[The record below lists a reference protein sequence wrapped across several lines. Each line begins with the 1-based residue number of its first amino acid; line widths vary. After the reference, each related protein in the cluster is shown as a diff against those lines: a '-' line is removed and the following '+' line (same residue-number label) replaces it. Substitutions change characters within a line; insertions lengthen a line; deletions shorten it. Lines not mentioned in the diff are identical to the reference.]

1 MGQKPQ
7 VFTRRLTRRQAMYLM
22 GGFAG
27 GMTLHACAQS
37 APTTSEASPEASTDT
52 ASAPAETVSASTGST
67 LWIGYSP
74 LYVALEKGF
83 FEEGGL
89 DLTYN
94 VFSASAEADAAFA
107 SNQIQGQNNVTSE
120 AVALAAKG
128 QDYRIIQVADSSL
141 GGDGILARNSVAD
154 VAAFKGKEI
163 AVEVG
168 AVSHFFLLQV
178 LEEAGLTSQDV
189 TILNVT
195 PDAAAAAYQAGQI
208 DIAVTYSPF
217 LKQANDAQSDGRI
230 IYDTSKMPTAILDVY
245 VFSPEFLEENP
256 TAGEAFVSG
265 IFKGIE
271 FLETNPDE
279 ALAIVGERLEL
290 SPEDVATELEGVDL
304 TSLEKNI
311 EMLSNPDSDV
321 YLAKHMQAL
330 GEFLVA
336 QEQIPEAPTNL
347 ETLLEPRY
355 VQALQ
360 ESA

>member
-1 MGQKPQ
+1 MGQTPQ
-7 VFTRRLTRRQAMYLM
+7 IFARRVSRRQALYLM
-22 GGFAG
+22 GGLAG
-27 GMTLHACAQS
+27 GLTLHACAQPT
-37 APTTSEASPEASTDT
+37 PTTSEASPEAGSDT
-52 ASAPAETVSASTGST
+52 ASAPAEPVSASTGST

-83 FEEGGL
+83 FAEGGL

-128 QDYRIIQVADSSL
+128 QDYRVIQVADTSL
-141 GGDGILARNSVAD
+141 GGDGILARNSIPD
-154 VAAFKGKEI
+154 IAAFKGKQI
-163 AVEVG
+163 AVEIG

-178 LEEAGLTSQDV
+178 LEEAGLTANDV
-189 TILNVT
+189 TVLNVT

-230 IYDTSKMPTAILDVY
+230 IYDTSKMPTAIVDVY
-245 VFSPEFLEENP
+245 IFSPQFLEENP

-265 IFKGIE
+265 IYKGID
-271 FLETNPDE
+271 FMETNPDE
-279 ALAIVGERLEL
+279 AFAIIGERLEL
-290 SPEDVATELEGVDL
+290 TPEDVAVELEGVDL
-304 TSLEKNI
+304 TSLENNI
-311 EMLSNPDSDV
+311 EMLSNPDSDI
-321 YLAKHMQAL
+321 YLAKHMQSL

-347 ETLLEPRY
+347 ESLLEPRY

-360 ESA
+360 ASA

>member
-7 VFTRRLTRRQAMYLM
+7 IFTRRLSRRQAMYLM

-37 APTTSEASPEASTDT
+37 TPTTSEASSEATDT
-52 ASAPAETVSASTGST
+52 ASAPAEPVAASTGST

-141 GGDGILARNSVAD
+141 GGDGILARNSIAD
-154 VAAFKGKEI
+154 IAAFKGKEI
-163 AVEVG
+163 AVEIG

-178 LEEAGLTSQDV
+178 LEEAGLTADDV

-230 IYDTSKMPTAILDVY
+230 IYDTSKMPAAILDVY
-245 VFSPEFLEENP
+245 IFSPQFLEENP

-271 FLETNPDE
+271 FLKTNPDE
-279 ALAIVGERLEL
+279 AYAIVGDRLEL
-290 SPEDVATELEGVDL
+290 APEDVGTELKGVDL

-311 EMLSNPDSDV
+311 EMLSNPDSDI
-321 YLAKHMQAL
+321 YLAKHLQSL
-330 GEFLVA
+330 GEFLVT
-336 QEQIPEAPTNL
+336 QEQIPEAPADL
-347 ETLLEPRY
+347 EARLEPKY

-360 ESA
+360 TSS